1 MENHHG
7 FPKMSYIHGGFRI
20 SKYQFTGGYISRS
33 PCLLM
38 NHINSHNM
46 FADLQKGWRNL
57 QSSKLII
64 PISIIFR
71 NFGYLTASPT
81 MLFNGSSCCWQRL
94 TTLPGSMGPCPLSEA
109 NPNGYRVEVLESVL
123 DLNATVYVNST
134 WVGMDF
140 PWEPDWLHVPGWWF
154 GTRMLFFHI
163 LGRIIP
169 TDSYFSE
176 GLKPPTRYTLVIEW
190 QSYDLTNNN
199 EDWIHTKN
207 VGIGRDRIYFDTP
220 SGNFTLCELEN
231 YHTGTILLKGE
242 SSFLSSTNGP
252 WLP

>member
-1 MENHHG
+1 M
-7 FPKMSYIHGGFRI
+7 
-20 SKYQFTGGYISRS
+20 FTDE
-33 PCLLM
+33 
-38 NHINSHNM
+38 SHK
-46 FADLQKGWRNL
+46 FTYYVCWLQKGCRNL

-81 MLFNGSSCCWQRL
+81 MLFNGASCCWQRL
-94 TTLPGSMGPCPLSEA
+94 TTLSMGPCPLSEA

-134 WVGMDF
+134 WVDGF
-140 PWEPDWLHVPGWWF
+140 PMGTWLTTCTWLVVWN
-154 GTRMLFFHI
+154 TNVIFHI

-199 EDWIHTKN
+199 EEWIHTKN

-220 SGNFTLCELEN
+220 
-231 YHTGTILLKGE
+231 TI
-242 SSFLSSTNGP
+242 
-252 WLP
+252 W